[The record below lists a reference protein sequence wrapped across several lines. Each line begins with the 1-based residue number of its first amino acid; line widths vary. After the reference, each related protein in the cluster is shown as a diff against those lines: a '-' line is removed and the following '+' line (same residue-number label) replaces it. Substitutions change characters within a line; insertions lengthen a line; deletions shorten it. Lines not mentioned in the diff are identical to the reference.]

1 MSFQCLK
8 FLLVTFNLFLVMFG
22 VEAAR
27 HVNERFTGH
36 SIHRRG
42 TRTTSG
48 FIDGHCRMTDHVIRE
63 IQADSNYLLG
73 LGVEFANLD
82 PAIFGEFYSCLEDSV
97 NQNMPTRFGTAP
109 MLVTIEN
116 GGPVGDALRKT
127 VMFSIIRNYMG
138 KIKLPCCHGNKDEDV
153 NDHVGDMF

>member
-1 MSFQCLK
+1 
-8 FLLVTFNLFLVMFG
+8 MFG

-127 VMFSIIRNYMG
+127 VMFSIIHYSLHIFTIKVFLRFHLAFSLFCSFLLG
-138 KIKLPCCHGNKDEDV
+138 GLLLQITIKLRTEACI
-153 NDHVGDMF
+153 